1 MYLVLVEVESGN
13 CAVVV
18 DDEADMVVISSDA
31 DVVSESSS
39 MAAQDWGGELDLGD
53 DPEVVRDVA
62 GGDPEG
68 YLQVCVVEDGS
79 G

>member
-1 MYLVLVEVESGN
+1 MCLVLVEVKSGD

-18 DDEADMVVISSDA
+18 DDEADMVVVSSGA
-31 DVVSESSS
+31 DVVPESSS
-39 MAAQDWGGELDLGD
+39 MAAQVWGGELDFGD

-68 YLQVCVVEDGS
+68 YLQVCVVEDCS

>member
-1 MYLVLVEVESGN
+1 MCLVLVEVESGD

-18 DDEADMVVISSDA
+18 DDEADMVVVSSGA
-31 DVVSESSS
+31 DVVPESSS
-39 MAAQDWGGELDLGD
+39 MAAQAWGGELDLGD

-68 YLQVCVVEDGS
+68 
-79 G
+79 

>member
-18 DDEADMVVISSDA
+18 DDEADMVVVSFGA
-31 DVVSESSS
+31 DVVPESSS
-39 MAAQDWGGELDLGD
+39 MAAQAWGGELDLGD
-53 DPEVVRDVA
+53 DPEVVRDVT

-68 YLQVCVVEDGS
+68 YLQVCVVEDCS

>member
-1 MYLVLVEVESGN
+1 MYLILVEVESGD

-18 DDEADMVVISSDA
+18 DDEADMVVVSFGA

-39 MAAQDWGGELDLGD
+39 MAAQAWGSELDLCD
-53 DPEVVRDVA
+53 DPQVVRDVA

-68 YLQVCVVEDGS
+68 
-79 G
+79 

>member
-18 DDEADMVVISSDA
+18 DDEADMVVVSSGA

-39 MAAQDWGGELDLGD
+39 MAAQ
-53 DPEVVRDVA
+53 A
-62 GGDPEG
+62 
-68 YLQVCVVEDGS
+68 
-79 G
+79 